1 MEGSGLWCLTPLQYP
16 EKTEKLYH
24 IVFYRVHLSS
34 VEFEHTTYA
43 VIGNDCA
50 GKSNNHTITIMTA
63 PDNAFSYFRIEHE
76 NIMLHQICY
85 C

>member
-1 MEGSGLWCLTPLQYP
+1 MVFNATSTSTRRKLTNFI
-16 EKTEKLYH
+16 T
-24 IVFYRVHLSS
+24 VFYRVHLAS
-34 VEFEHTTYA
+34 VEFELATYA

-63 PDNAFSYFRIEHE
+63 PNNAFSYFRIEHE
-76 NIMLHQICY
+76 NNMLHQICY